1 VEAAPLRKNYGRMTI
16 AFSHFFQKITGLL
29 LLIVGSLML
38 IHWLVYTTIGIST
51 VLIISSLV
59 LMGGISSF
67 VNPQNQRTLVIVG
80 SIFGLIPIAWSFL
93 PLLSLISLALTLQ
106 HTNLKSSLLSIRR
119 IQRA

>member
-38 IHWLVYTTIGIST
+38 IHWFVYTTIGIST